1 MNVPVTLGGFPASWR
16 FRDSGGL
23 DAWLGELPWAGTGGA
38 RLVRIAS
45 AGLAGE
51 MARAIRRAVRGHDD
65 GDRDVQVYLVEP
77 GEAAAG
83 LQAVLRGVLGLPDE
97 PDPSDR
103 RSFLSSAGRLLAGW
117 PTVIVLPAVEPGA
130 DPRLWRD
137 AQEIAAGVA
146 RAQPDAQATIVLLD
160 TPAAPLADEAFD
172 LTVGALADPVL
183 ADPDRR
189 DVELWRAYV
198 HARLAWESAGDLARA
213 LAWDERGF
221 RGVAFAAD
229 NIVENLLNQC
239 AEAAYRDLPAATREQ
254 ALAQLR
260 QMVARKGGPGQG
272 AEELVRAGAFWRPV
286 GESQPRPAP
295 WLARAMLRSG
305 ECPEAGFYLRGCLV
319 CAPLAR
325 EVLSHCFDL
334 EWRQRAIGWAQR
346 GTFRPPPEAEERFRK
361 FQQMQPG
368 SGAEF
373 YPPDCPAAPADGW
386 AFTVFGEFIAS
397 LPLERQQLGV
407 HHDLRSL
414 RNALAHGHYISWNML
429 MTLRRI
435 ERQLAG

>member
-1 MNVPVTLGGFPASWR
+1 MNVPVTLGGFPAAWR
-16 FRDSGGL
+16 FRDSAGL
-23 DAWLGELPWAGTGGA
+23 DAWLGEAPWARQGGA
-38 RLVRIAS
+38 RVVRIAA

-51 MARAIRRAVRGHDD
+51 MARGIRRAVRAHDD
-65 GDRDVQVYLVEP
+65 GDRDVQVYLAET
-77 GEAAAG
+77 GLAAAG
-83 LQAVLRGVLGLPDE
+83 LRSVLARVLDLPDE
-97 PDPSDR
+97 PDR
-103 RSFLSSAGRLLAGW
+103 RAFLQSAARLLSGW
-117 PTVIVLPAVEPGA
+117 PTLLVVPAAEPGA

-137 AQEIAAGVA
+137 AVELVEQLGKVQADA
-146 RAQPDAQATIVLLD
+146 RATIVLLD
-160 TPAAPLADEAFD
+160 TPAAPVAEEAFD

-189 DVELWRAYV
+189 DQDLWRAYV

-221 RGVAFAAD
+221 RSVALAAD
-229 NIVENLLNQC
+229 NVVENLLNQC
-239 AEAAYRDLPAATREQ
+239 AEATYRDLPAATREQ
-254 ALAQLR
+254 AGVLLR
-260 QMVARKGGPGQG
+260 QMVARKGAPGQG
-272 AEELVRAGAFWRPV
+272 GEDLVRAGAFWRPV
-286 GESQPRPAP
+286 GEGQPRPAP
-295 WLARAMLRSG
+295 WLARAMLRG
-305 ECPEAGFYLRGCLV
+305 GDCPEAGFYLRGCLV

-361 FQQMQPG
+361 FQERQPG

-373 YPPDCPAAPADGW
+373 YPADCPAAPADGW

-435 ERQLAG
+435 EWQLAG